1 MYTACNGIIISR
13 MSRMI
18 IKVNKRII
26 VVIKYSNKNESH
38 TTTKIYDNKNNELRK
53 IFSQT

>member
-26 VVIKYSNKNESH
+26 VVIKYSYKNESH
-38 TTTKIYDNKNNELRK
+38 TTTNDNKNNELRK